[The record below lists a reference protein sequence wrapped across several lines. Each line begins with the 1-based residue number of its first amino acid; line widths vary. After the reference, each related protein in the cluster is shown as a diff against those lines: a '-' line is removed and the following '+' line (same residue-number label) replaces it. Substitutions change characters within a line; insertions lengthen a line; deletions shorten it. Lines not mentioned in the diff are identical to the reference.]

1 MHKSEAAGWGGGGG
15 DYLRHV
21 GLPKIPD
28 IVVFSINRIEKTS
41 ITSFRASR
49 RLIRHDRPLRPSHGG
64 RLASLHALRPPTPAV
79 PLLSRFPTSRLCQTA
94 EEPDHMGQLH
104 NVRRTALADENE
116 VQSYG
121 VLKNYATIPISEII
135 DVGPG
140 FTVMK
145 YIEGVDLE
153 TAWSRLHLNQLNHI
167 KLELQGYIRQF
178 WLVPNPFPQYAIC
191 SLRNIILTPNL
202 DSIARIIEWEYAGF
216 IPDPKDMYIAD
227 IPIEEWNFLEWRIFL
242 MESTNRLVN
251 AVDEWENSFLYTIP
265 RIQVY
270 LELTY
275 KIKCRFNI

>member
-1 MHKSEAAGWGGGGG
+1 MRWRGGN
-15 DYLRHV
+15 YLRHV

-28 IVVFSINRIEKTS
+28 TIVFSINRIEKTS

-145 YIEGVDLE
+145 YIEGGPGDRME
-153 TAWSRLHLNQLNHI
+153 SSA
-167 KLELQGYIRQF
+167 
-178 WLVPNPFPQYAIC
+178 PQSVESHQIGV
-191 SLRNIILTPNL
+191 
-202 DSIARIIEWEYAGF
+202 ARIHSSILVGSE
-216 IPDPKDMYIAD
+216 
-227 IPIEEWNFLEWRIFL
+227 PISPVCHLFPAQYY
-242 MESTNRLVN
+242 SHTK
-251 AVDEWENSFLYTIP
+251 P
-265 RIQVY
+265 
-270 LELTY
+270 
-275 KIKCRFNI
+275 